1 MISVQKLAHVIKS
14 NTTKRQQ
21 ENKPRE
27 FWLKTTV
34 INMDKGGIDQ
44 KGYSYNSGDLR
55 NAIGPY
61 SQILEIEKIRENI
74 LK

>member
-1 MISVQKLAHVIKS
+1 
-14 NTTKRQQ
+14 
-21 ENKPRE
+21 
-27 FWLKTTV
+27 
-34 INMDKGGIDQ
+34 MDKGGIDQ
-44 KGYSYNSGDLR
+44 KGYSYNSGDQR